1 MFTIHDLKV
10 LFADSSYEYL
20 LLKLSRWKKKG
31 LLISLK
37 RGVYVFPEITL
48 DEFEISSLLLKP
60 SYISLESALSHY
72 SLIPEV
78 SAEVTAVTSK
88 NTHHYRIGKTRY
100 HFHHVRQELF
110 TGFRSLDDE
119 VFIAV
124 PEKAL
129 LDYCYLRHPG
139 SDDMIFER
147 FNREKAVTLD
157 ISLLKQMAALYPPYV
172 QHFVIHLLD
181 VIT

>member
-1 MFTIHDLKV
+1 M
-10 LFADSSYEYL
+10 
-20 LLKLSRWKKKG
+20 
-31 LLISLK
+31 
-37 RGVYVFPEITL
+37 
-48 DEFEISSLLLKP
+48 
-60 SYISLESALSHY
+60 
-72 SLIPEV
+72 
-78 SAEVTAVTSK
+78 TAVTSK

-181 VIT
+181 VITGEPPLFCCVETDANGETARHCSGISANTSSLFSPTEFSGTPDDFYWRHRSEIFLGS